1 MHYYPTILPHVNKS
15 KLERYKKY
23 SSPTTMLYSNEG
35 MFQVKSG
42 KLYQVHF
49 KDDEN
54 SVQKNIGKC
63 KVICDNSYITWT
75 PSNKLPYDFIRKDV
89 TVNCYVNGSL
99 KMYIEETDGKVSH
112 LYFYVK
118 DTNIYNIE
126 EEIADML
133 ELCAKS

>member
-54 SVQKNIGKC
+54 SVQKILESVRLS
-63 KVICDNSYITWT
+63 VIIVILLGLLKQT
-75 PSNKLPYDFIRKDV
+75 
-89 TVNCYVNGSL
+89 SL
-99 KMYIEETDGKVSH
+99 
-112 LYFYVK
+112 
-118 DTNIYNIE
+118 
-126 EEIADML
+126 
-133 ELCAKS
+133 

>member
-1 MHYYPTILPHVNKS
+1 
-15 KLERYKKY
+15 
-23 SSPTTMLYSNEG
+23 MLYSNEG

-54 SVQKNIGKC
+54 SVQKKIGNHKF
-63 KVICDNSYITWT
+63 ICDNSLITWT
-75 PSNKLPYDFIRKDV
+75 PSNKLPYKFIRKDLMLS
-89 TVNCYVNGSL
+89 CYVNGSL
-99 KMYIEETDGKVSH
+99 KMYIEETEGKVTH

-126 EEIADML
+126 EEISDMI
-133 ELCAKS
+133 ELMK

>member
-63 KVICDNSYITWT
+63 KVVCDNSYITWT
-75 PSNKLPYDFIRKDV
+75 PSNKLPYDFIRKDI

-99 KMYIEETDGKVSH
+99 KMYIEECGGNVTH

-126 EEIADML
+126 EEIGNML